1 MDFQHLLFVFCHLY
15 STDLC
20 GSRLPERIKRICFLA
35 WRKNYSPV
43 F

>member
-1 MDFQHLLFVFCHLY
+1 MDFQHLLFVSVICNLRAMR
-15 STDLC
+15 